1 MSQAA
6 LLDTHTFFW
15 LDTEP
20 ERLTQRALALIRNR
34 NTHVYVSAMTAW
46 ELSIKHA
53 LGKMPNAGPLLE
65 HYHETLVRYG
75 FSELPFTSVHALL
88 AGRLKG
94 KHKDPFDRGLV
105 AQAVSEQ
112 MLLITGDET
121 IKVFSEVRVHW

>member
-1 MSQAA
+1 LSQAA

-34 NTHVYVSAMTAW
+34 STHVHVSPITAW

-53 LGKMPNAGPLLE
+53 LGKMPKAGPLLE
-65 HYHETLVRYG
+65 HYHETLARYG

-88 AGRLKG
+88 AGRLEG
-94 KHKDPFDRGLV
+94 KHKDPFDRALV

-112 MLLITGDET
+112 MLLITNDEA
-121 IKVFSEVRVHW
+121 FQRFADVRVFW